1 MQKPEE
7 GLLLLLDDRDGVEG
21 RRIALPQSFPS
32 AKECGFWLMRTLPS
46 FGGKRVGA
54 LFFRG
59 QRPIALLA
67 VRPGQLGFLLWEMV
81 NVVYREVEADCRV
94 SFMPQLE
101 GHRGIRALQALGIA
115 LEQMLAKADGQRV
128 GDHLL
133 LGGPGGVAAAGDGG
147 LWDQPWTWG

>member
-1 MQKPEE
+1 MPEPEE
-7 GLLLLLDDRDGVEG
+7 GLLLLLDDRDGVEA

-46 FGGKRVGA
+46 FGGERAGA

-67 VRPGQLGFLLWEMV
+67 VRTGQLGFLLAEMV
-81 NVVYREVEADCRV
+81 DVVYREVKADCRV
-94 SFMPQLE
+94 SFMQRLE
-101 GHRGIRALQALGIA
+101 GNRVIRALQVFGIA
-115 LEQMLAKADGQRV
+115 LDQMVAKADGQRV

-133 LGGPGGVAAAGDGG
+133 LGGSGGVAAAGDGG
-147 LWDQPWTWG
+147 LWDRPWTWG